1 MVGNRRQASRA
12 WIIIL
17 IIAVL
22 TILPIILNQV
32 GVLGVDSY
40 FQYNRIYEAEMQI
53 RHGNFSFLNLYSF
66 QQAGRIVNQVYSPLL
81 TFLFGAILLVTGT
94 WFKFQIVS
102 MILVNFFA
110 GISMYYGAKKL
121 KFNFA
126 ICVALASIY
135 MTSFSIY
142 GFMYST
148 SWRALAVAFVP
159 LLIGPMKAF
168 YSGDW
173 TLREMLFLGVI
184 VGIIAQAQI
193 ISAAL
198 VLPILV
204 PFFVIGLIKTQSKWR
219 ALGRL
224 LMGILLALVLSLNV
238 IMPYLELLK
247 GSHLLPPTNMPL
259 INGVTNAVVPFTDHS
274 GPLSL
279 PIISLFFYGA
289 LAALLLFWRTLSG
302 FTKTLTIMAVV
313 YLVLGTNLVPW
324 SIIGLQWPALE
335 SYLQLPRRFIITG
348 LSFLFLSDMLVVQ
361 ELRLNGV
368 FHWTQAGIKL
378 LTTIVATAAVVSL
391 AVAAA
396 TFVARQSDP
405 NISIAAGLGT
415 NDNNVFAHR
424 YHGKKIKTITDLQP
438 VFHVKDKSAL
448 IQVVDR
454 RTPDYVPIQGN
465 YSTST
470 DYYSAY
476 VRYVISPKS
485 KFHHQVLPGGVLR
498 LTWNQKRARQ
508 IRVPVVVYGNT
519 QVILN
524 GEMLAHKE
532 LRPSIISTP
541 MVHGKRGANHID
553 LSYQPKMMT
562 VISIWWSVLAWVIV
576 GLSTI
581 KYCLFNRQIK
591 RG

>member
-219 ALGRL
+219 AL
-224 LMGILLALVLSLNV
+224 
-238 IMPYLELLK
+238 
-247 GSHLLPPTNMPL
+247 
-259 INGVTNAVVPFTDHS
+259 
-274 GPLSL
+274 SL

-378 LTTIVATAAVVSL
+378 LTTIVATSAVVSL